1 MACGFKHPFGCVDG
15 IAQQAATS
23 AFAGIARDFAH
34 AAGSIITWLWG
45 QLSAATAVRLG
56 GPAFSL
62 DVGIL
67 AAITGVVAVGLFA
80 IQVATSALR
89 RDPSGLAR
97 AIKGL
102 AVAFLGGAAA
112 IAVTNLLLGVI
123 DALSAGVVK
132 LTMGVTL
139 DQMGPKVLGPDA
151 ITAIS
156 NPAGMF
162 LLAVAAIAATVV
174 IWAALLVRKTL
185 IIISAV
191 FAPLAFAGSL
201 TDFTVSWTR
210 RWIEIMAALIISK
223 LLLVMIF
230 VIGWGILEGAG
241 QTSHGP
247 TQAVTQTASGL
258 LILTVAG
265 FSPWMAL
272 KLVHFGGDHLHQTHL
287 LARSATSGAT
297 TMVAAPQKLAAWQ
310 TTATRHLTPTGAH
323 RPKPDHSQPRRQHR
337 TPGPHRP
344 TAQPPPT
351 DPATASR
358 TDQTRRGRV
367 SPDRRRYDRDRHHGL
382 VSHRAGH
389 RRGDHRRLVRG
400 TAPAPIRSDSPR
412 RVQSLRRAD
421 RRGQTSMAS
430 MGGRPLAAG
439 RRPTGRS
446 ASSRPAHTSSS
457 SSRRSPLGQ
466 ESGSWNAPVLEV
478 P

>member
-1 MACGFKHPFGCVDG
+1 MGCGAFHLSGCLG
-15 IAQQAATS
+15 ALARQAAAG
-23 AFAGIARDFAH
+23 AFAEIARDFAH
-34 AAGSIITWLWG
+34 AAESIITWLWG
-45 QLSAATAVRLG
+45 QLSAATAIRLG
-56 GPAFSL
+56 GHAFTL
-62 DVGIL
+62 DLGIL

-102 AVAFLGGAAA
+102 AVAFLGAAAA
-112 IAVTNLLLGVI
+112 IAVTNLMLGVV

-151 ITAIS
+151 ITAVT

-162 LLAVAAIAATVV
+162 LLSVAEIAASVI

-241 QTSHGP
+241 QAGHGP

-287 LARSATSGAT
+287 LARNATSGAT
-297 TMVAAPQKLAAWQ
+297 TMVAAPQKLAGWQ
-310 TTATRHLTPTGAH
+310 TAATRHLNRNSANHATP
-323 RPKPDHSQPRRQHR
+323 
-337 TPGPHRP
+337 PGPPTPPGSNPDRP
-344 TAQPPPT
+344 GPSNGATPEHAPVGGQTGSGSGSWSSPSPSRGPRVAPQPPP
-351 DPATASR
+351 PPSATGNPS
-358 TDQTRRGRV
+358 Q
-367 SPDRRRYDRDRHHGL
+367 
-382 VSHRAGH
+382 
-389 RRGDHRRLVRG
+389 
-400 TAPAPIRSDSPR
+400 
-412 RVQSLRRAD
+412 
-421 RRGQTSMAS
+421 
-430 MGGRPLAAG
+430 
-439 RRPTGRS
+439 
-446 ASSRPAHTSSS
+446 SRPGPSQQVSD
-457 SSRRSPLGQ
+457 
-466 ESGSWNAPVLEV
+466 
-478 P
+478 